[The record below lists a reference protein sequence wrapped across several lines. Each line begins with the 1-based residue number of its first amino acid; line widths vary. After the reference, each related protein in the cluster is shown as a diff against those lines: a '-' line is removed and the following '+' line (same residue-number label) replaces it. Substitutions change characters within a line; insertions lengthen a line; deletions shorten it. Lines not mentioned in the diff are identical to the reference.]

1 MKCEGGGSAEGG
13 EGYAHVHAYA
23 GVGLEVRRGGVYV
36 YQGSRW
42 RGIAHV
48 HAYVHTKAQLERG
61 CGDGTTPEGDCQNGA
76 GSRHPPAAGTTMHAS
91 MSEYN

>member
-1 MKCEGGGSAEGG
+1 MCMRMCIPRLSSSVGAEMVP
-13 EGYAHVHAYA
+13 H
-23 GVGLEVRRGGVYV
+23 
-36 YQGSRW
+36 QK
-42 RGIAHV
+42 GIAHV